1 MSTASWTGVQHIIR
15 NRLLTFT
22 PDGGGPTLRTLIG
35 STASGSGSDGK
46 LFLNQAPD
54 DLTGFWG
61 VLRVI
66 DAPVQGGDGG
76 FMIKATAELI
86 LYGLSRKTQAQVEAM
101 ADTVMQAWRKWAYGE
116 AGGTIVSSE
125 ITSRFVIPYA
135 SDPADRE
142 VVAIRLLLP
151 FRCTP
156 IFLTRY
162 AAA

>member
-1 MSTASWTGVQHIIR
+1 MSTASWTGVQLIIR

-22 PDGGGPTLRTLIG
+22 PEGGGPTLRTLIG

-46 LFLNQAPD
+46 LYLNQAPD

-61 VLRVI
+61 VFRVI
-66 DAPVQGGDGG
+66 DAPVQGADGG
-76 FMIKATAELI
+76 FMIRATAELI
-86 LYGLSRKTQAQVEAM
+86 LYGLTRKTQAQVEAM
-101 ADTVMQAWRKWAYGE
+101 ADTIMQAWNNWSYVE
-116 AGGTIVSSE
+116 EGGTIIASK
-125 ITSRFVIPYA
+125 ITSRFPIPYV

-142 VVAIRLLLP
+142 VVAIRMLLP

-162 AAA
+162 AA